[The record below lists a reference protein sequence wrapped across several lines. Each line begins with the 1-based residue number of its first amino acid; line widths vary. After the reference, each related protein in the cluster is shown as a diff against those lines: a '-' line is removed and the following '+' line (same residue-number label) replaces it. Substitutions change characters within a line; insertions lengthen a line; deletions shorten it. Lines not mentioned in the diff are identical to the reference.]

1 MRQVLN
7 RYNKDALLA
16 NVNNARVT
24 YQIIRDQIK
33 KDGFTIIQNTSWTTW
48 YLIPTSVTGSGV
60 PTQGI
65 FNVYS
70 ELGQFNTE
78 EELLTKY
85 LVEKM

>member
-24 YQIIRDQIK
+24 YQIIRNQIK
-33 KDGFTIIQNTSWTTW
+33 EDGFTIIQNTSWTTW
-48 YLIPTSVTGSGV
+48 YLIPTSVTGNDV

-70 ELGQFNTE
+70 ELGQFNSE